1 MKNLLKAAVR
11 GLARHVPPLRQL
23 LVGLHAA
30 KHPLFFPAGHFY
42 SPLISAEEIHRDEQ
56 RIFASPP
63 ASLPAIDLRVD
74 EQRQL
79 LEEFAEYYKDLP
91 FKPEK
96 QPGLRYRYE
105 NPNYLYSDAIFLAC
119 MIRHARPAR
128 FLEVGCGYSSCVTLD
143 INECDFSNAIE
154 CTFIDPYPD
163 LLGSFL
169 TAEDR
174 ERVRILPQRIQDVAL
189 EEFEKLAPNDILFID
204 STHVS
209 KTGSDV
215 NRIIFEILPA
225 LRSGVYIHFHDIFY
239 PFEYPT
245 KWVYEGRGWNEA
257 YTLRAFLEY
266 NTAFEIVCFN
276 TFLAHR
282 FPEFFEA
289 RMPLCL
295 KNTGASIWL
304 RKR

>member
-96 QPGLRYRYE
+96 QPGLRYHYE

-143 INECDFSNAIE
+143 INESANTPLISLDTIQIYQGHAGNYSNLDLIHK
-154 CTFIDPYPD
+154 TFADSGAVSNLAYD
-163 LLGSFL
+163 LDSG
-169 TAEDR
+169 TGGN
-174 ERVRILPQRIQDVAL
+174 DVL
-189 EEFEKLAPNDILFID
+189 LRPISIRW
-204 STHVS
+204 TRWH
-209 KTGSDV
+209 
-215 NRIIFEILPA
+215 II
-225 LRSGVYIHFHDIFY
+225 
-239 PFEYPT
+239 
-245 KWVYEGRGWNEA
+245 
-257 YTLRAFLEY
+257 
-266 NTAFEIVCFN
+266 
-276 TFLAHR
+276 
-282 FPEFFEA
+282 A
-289 RMPLCL
+289 R
-295 KNTGASIWL
+295 
-304 RKR
+304 